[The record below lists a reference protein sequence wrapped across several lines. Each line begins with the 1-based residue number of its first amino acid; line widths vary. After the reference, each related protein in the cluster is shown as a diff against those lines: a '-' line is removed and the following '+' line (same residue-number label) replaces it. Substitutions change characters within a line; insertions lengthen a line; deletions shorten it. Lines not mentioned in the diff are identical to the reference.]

1 MPFCH
6 WICSSCKQSSWD
18 HHICLSLWAI
28 VNVTLNW
35 KFSCQRKKVLD
46 ENSALCGPGKNEII
60 EVIIISENLKWKFL
74 AQLMSSLKTFWACH
88 GSSKFRNAIKSI
100 LHEMWIKVGPTAHLP
115 AIAAMVFRPV
125 FNVELTLLCAVF
137 LGCSSQTPYV
147 FSTVNYRIDLRS

>member
-18 HHICLSLWAI
+18 HHICLGLWAI
-28 VNVTLNW
+28 VSVTLNW

-88 GSSKFRNAIKSI
+88 GSSNSAMPLNPFSLKCESKLVLPRTYPQLLPWFFVPFSI
-100 LHEMWIKVGPTAHLP
+100 TNWLSCVQSSWVVQVKHLMCSLP
-115 AIAAMVFRPV
+115 SIT
-125 FNVELTLLCAVF
+125 EL
-137 LGCSSQTPYV
+137 
-147 FSTVNYRIDLRS
+147 I